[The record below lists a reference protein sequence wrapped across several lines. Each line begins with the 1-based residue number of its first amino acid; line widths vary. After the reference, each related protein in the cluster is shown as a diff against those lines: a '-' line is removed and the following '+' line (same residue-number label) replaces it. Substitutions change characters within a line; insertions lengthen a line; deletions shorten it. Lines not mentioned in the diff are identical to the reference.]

1 MPNVN
6 KAIVMGILG
15 PNFIAKTSFNNNVI
29 LAENSLNLITS

>member
-15 PNFIAKTSFNNNVI
+15 PDLIAKTFFNKNMT